1 VRRAH
6 QVTRCNQC
14 AHAPCVAACPTAA
27 MFKRADGIVD
37 FDKSICIGCKACMAA
52 CPYDAIFINPEDHSA
67 EKCNFCA
74 HRIDVG
80 LEPACVV
87 VCPTQAILIG
97 DMNDQT
103 SYVAQIVNREAVNV
117 RRPEKETLPKLFY
130 KGRTRRRSIRS
141 RRAVPKPVS
150 SCGVSSSS
158 PQSKSSQAIQLT
170 TTLRRR
176 LC

>member
-1 VRRAH
+1 MQVGKRCPVSVTRTYVKHVDVGVFPQARRAH

-14 AHAPCVAACPTAA
+14 AHAPCVTACPTTA

-97 DMNDQT
+97 DLNDET
-103 SYVAQIVNREAVNV
+103 SYVTQIVGREVCSGKMSGKGDV
-117 RRPEKETLPKLFY
+117 CRSSFIKE
-130 KGRTRRRSIRS
+130 RTRRPSIH
-141 RRAVPKPVS
+141 
-150 SCGVSSSS
+150 
-158 PQSKSSQAIQLT
+158 
-170 TTLRRR
+170 
-176 LC
+176 